1 MKYYHVIYNSSQ
13 KGLNGSNGFG
23 IRTATE
29 GTPREYLDAIV
40 KGVADNKFANVVTNC
55 NVPLP
60 QELMETEG
68 KAILRVPPRYFF
80 QTLDVIGGR
89 KLYTLGRNIYVGFTE
104 TFYYKDKEGNILGKS
119 GRMGTY
125 LIDMYIFEECPSKEV
140 FDILYEQPAK
150 DEYGKDCNS
159 FVPKDPS
166 PFRDNFEMANLTT
179 GDPVMLEPEERK
191 FTSIVNTFSP
201 KVIDLLLAIMDAKL
215 SNRQLFVKYP
225 WQQTHQLIADA
236 FRFLPDNNISELSF
250 STNYTGNGFNAT
262 ANVLF
267 INEYYKAQF
276 IGKGLL
282 VDLEATTYQGNEAK
296 AFRSPIE
303 EAMKE
308 NDYGKIRKIVA
319 WVLSPAY
326 KTLGDASA
334 DTKAVL
340 FIYSQIPDDFK
351 IKMVDEAKDRDEL
364 VSKMARYFSQSRD
377 NNSRFLNVLTEKID
391 LCNNINEIIR
401 AVKDLEY
408 YESKG
413 IDVNSVIND
422 QWRHINDVIMNP
434 IEKNNALQAINHLN
448 LKVVR
453 KYTNDLHDGRDR
465 SDLAIYLLEVWK
477 DNMPKQLNS
486 IKDYLVKTKNDNYE
500 LYKLILK
507 NFNSLFQDI
516 YQRLVSNITPNNISN
531 VRSLL
536 EENIISP
543 LYSEL
548 SLHDCELF
556 NDFSLLYN
564 ILSDNERYI
573 DANNYQKAIQ
583 LIGRLHIEKTKV
595 GQEVKKLVFDYA
607 SHNNINQTI
616 EYLTSIWHL
625 KANDI
630 LSECQDSPMKK
641 DIIKGIIEFSG
652 FDLQKVMMILDQNRI
667 DKEFLTNSKRYGN
680 EYKSYKRKESFGK
693 LFDKIIGLFK
703 RPKKEEDESPKDL
716 KINNNL
722 SKRREFY
729 KNRPRE
735 EWPDDLKMWFIVVMM
750 SLGGIIN
757 ASAVGQYYHNSYG
770 DVKDAPNCYVVSA
783 KTLNARTSPSLY
795 KGKKKKRKR
804 KDNIGFKLNQG
815 DTVFVSS
822 LYQPMTAD
830 GVKWLGFTKDGI
842 DFYADLSKF
851 VTIKNPRHITQ
862 VPKEETSDGGFWG
875 WLKSFFSR
883 SDSKEAID
891 YGDGF
896 LGWLQKSAPTILM
909 VLTSILCI
917 FYILGKAADEESIMD
932 HFRAEIRD
940 ETNMRPMFM
949 YSLRPYKSVAKISL
963 TLLSC
968 FVASIVIM
976 LAIGGV
982 VWILLWALK
991 LLAWGIIIIGWICVI
1006 VGIICIFINWG
1017 YALVALIIGGIIC
1030 YFQENLEAFGNKC
1043 VEVGMAFF
1051 DAINVWDF
1059 SLALASNYWA
1069 HVLIICITPMV
1080 LFLLAAA
1087 LIYMYALC
1095 LRGYEAYTT
1104 HRYNVKHPCPWCHEP
1119 SEPAEYYDEDPEN
1132 GVVKL
1137 PTNLRPGIYGLLYIT
1152 HPDTGTRMPTLISN
1166 GRDTLKRKCPH
1177 CGQFVNFETGTE
1189 KHIGFIGMPDSGK
1202 TSLLCDIIGL
1212 MMQAKPDMH
1221 FTNTTDENIIEIQ
1234 DYVDY
1239 AKAHG
1244 HLDEN
1249 HLPSKTDRN
1258 WRASIQCILPRTNG
1272 GLPYHIYFNDVSG
1285 ELFTAGGN
1293 DKNLLRF
1300 SLDIEN
1306 IVFIIDPF
1314 TMKFNEQRIS
1324 DRMKKWLDSDEIA
1337 QQRQS
1342 AFEEAL
1348 NAFDSLVNVLSASNR
1363 EFSKINLSFALV
1375 KSDTGYLEGINT
1387 ADENQL
1393 KSFMKEDMGI
1403 GNIIHGAETRFMSV
1417 SYIAVSVYQNKDQ
1430 GVQTLCNKLIQQ
1442 LEIE

>member
-104 TFYYKDKEGNILGKS
+104 TFYYKDKDGNILGKS

-125 LIDMYIFEECPSKEV
+125 LIDMYLFEECPTKEV
-140 FDILYEQPAK
+140 FDILYEQPGK
-150 DEYGKDCNS
+150 DEDGQNCNS

-166 PFRDNFEMANLTT
+166 PFKENFEMANLTT
-179 GDPVMLEPEERK
+179 GEPVMLQAEDRK
-191 FTSIVNTFSP
+191 FTSVVKVFSP
-201 KVIDLLLAIMDAKL
+201 KLVDLLLAIMDAKL
-215 SNRQLFVKYP
+215 SDRQLFVKYP
-225 WQQTHQLIADA
+225 WQQTHQLIADV
-236 FRFLPDNNISELSF
+236 FRFLPDSNISELTF
-250 STNYTGNGFNAT
+250 ATNYTGNGFNAT

-276 IGKGLL
+276 VGKGLL
-282 VDLEATTYQGNEAK
+282 VDLEATSYQGNEAK
-296 AFRSPIE
+296 AFRSTIE
-303 EAMKE
+303 EAMKA

-319 WVLSPAY
+319 WVLSPDY
-326 KTLGDASA
+326 KTLGNASA
-334 DTKAVL
+334 DTKAVM
-340 FIYSQIPDDFK
+340 FVYSHMPEDFK
-351 IKMVDEAKDRDEL
+351 IKMVDDAKNRNEL
-364 VSKMARYFSQSRD
+364 VSKLAHYFSQSRD
-377 NNSRFLNVLTEKID
+377 NNSRFLNVLIEKID
-391 LCNNINEIIR
+391 LCNNIEQIIG

-408 YESKG
+408 YASKG

-422 QWRHINDVIMNP
+422 QWRHINDVIMSP
-434 IEKNNALQAINHLN
+434 IERNNALIAINHLN

-453 KYTNDLHDGRDR
+453 KYTNDLYDGMER

-477 DNMPKQLNS
+477 DKMPKQLNC
-486 IKDYLVKTKNDNYE
+486 IKDYLLRTKNDNSE
-500 LYKLILK
+500 LYKLVLK
-507 NFNSLFQDI
+507 NFNSLFKDI
-516 YQRLVSNITPNNISN
+516 YQLFVSNITPNNRSN
-531 VRSLL
+531 AKSLL
-536 EENIISP
+536 EENIIIP

-548 SLHDCELF
+548 SLQQDELF
-556 NDFSLLYN
+556 KDFSLLYN
-564 ILSDNERYI
+564 VLSDNERYI
-573 DANNYQKAIQ
+573 DVNNYQKAIQ
-583 LIGRLHIEKTKV
+583 LIGKLHLEETRV
-595 GQEVKKLVFDYA
+595 GQVVKNLVFDYT

-630 LSECQDSPMKK
+630 LNECQDSPMKK
-641 DIIKGIIEFSG
+641 EIIKGVVENSG
-652 FDLQKVMMILDQNRI
+652 FDLQKAIMILDQNKI

-680 EYKSYKRKESFGK
+680 KYKSYKRKKAFGN
-693 LFDKIIGLFK
+693 FFNKIIGLFK
-703 RPKKEEDESPKDL
+703 RPPKVEDESPKESRM
-716 KINNNL
+716 NNIL
-722 SKRREFY
+722 SKRREFN

-735 EWPDDLKMWFIVVMM
+735 ERPDDLKMWFIAVMM
-750 SLGGIIN
+750 SFGGFLN

-770 DVKDAPNCYVVSA
+770 DVKDAPKCYVVNA
-783 KTLNARTSPSLY
+783 KTLNVRTSPSLY
-795 KGKKKKRKR
+795 NGKKKKTKR

-830 GVKWLGFTKDGI
+830 GVEWLGFTRYGTDY
-842 DFYADLSKF
+842 YADISKF
-851 VTIKNPRHITQ
+851 DVIDNPRII
-862 VPKEETSDGGFWG
+862 VEVAKEDISDGGLWG
-875 WLKSFFSR
+875 WIKSLFTK
-883 SDSKEAID
+883 SDSSEKTD

-896 LGWLQKSAPTILM
+896 LGWLQRSAPTILL
-909 VLTSILCI
+909 VLTSIL
-917 FYILGKAADEESIMD
+917 FILYLIGVAADDKSIMD

-940 ETNMRPMFM
+940 DTKMRPMFM
-949 YSLRPYKSVAKISL
+949 YSLKPYKSIVNISL
-963 TLLSC
+963 ALLIC
-968 FVASIVIM
+968 FASSILIM

-982 VWILLWALK
+982 VWVLLWIVK

-1006 VGIICIFINWG
+1006 VGVICIFVNWG
-1017 YALVALIIGGIIC
+1017 IAIVALIIGGIIC
-1030 YFQENLEAFGNKC
+1030 YFQENLEAFGNRC
-1043 VEVGMAFF
+1043 VEAGMAFF

-1059 SLALASNYWA
+1059 SLDLVSHYWA
-1069 HVLIICITPMV
+1069 HVLIISLTPMV
-1080 LFLLAAA
+1080 LFFLAAA
-1087 LIYMYALC
+1087 LVYMYALC

-1119 SEPAEYYDEDPEN
+1119 SEPAEYYDEDPVN
-1132 GVVKL
+1132 GDVKL

-1152 HPDTGTRMPTLISN
+1152 HPDTGTRMPTMISN
-1166 GRDTLKRKCPH
+1166 GRDSLKRKCPH
-1177 CGQFVNFETGTE
+1177 CGKFVNFETGTE
-1189 KHIGFIGMPDSGK
+1189 KHIGFIGMPESGK

-1212 MMQAKPDMH
+1212 MMQTKPDMH
-1221 FTNTTDENIIEIQ
+1221 FTNTTDEAIIEIQ
-1234 DYVDY
+1234 NYVDF

-1258 WRASIQCILPRTNG
+1258 WRASIQCILPRANG

-1300 SLDIEN
+1300 SLDVEN

-1314 TMKFNEQRIS
+1314 TMKLNEQRIS
-1324 DRMKKWLDSDEIA
+1324 ERMKKWLNSDEVV

-1348 NAFDSLVNVLSASNR
+1348 NAFDSLVNVLTASNR
-1363 EFSKINLSFALV
+1363 DFSKINLSFALV

-1403 GNIIHGAETRFMSV
+1403 GNIVHGAETRFMSV
-1417 SYIAVSVYQNKDQ
+1417 SYFAVSVYQNKDK
-1430 GVQTLCNKLIQQ
+1430 GVQTLCNKIIQQ